1 MMENLMKMKRA
12 AFSLIILFIFT
23 VPLLSQSKIDTL
35 TKTETPLSFS
45 SYFNPYNDLS
55 DTYFFNELNNLKI
68 NSYFIDD
75 SSSIWMR
82 TRMQLAGMFDRDN
95 SNRNMQSDILNA
107 LSRQYSASQSL
118 KTLRSILGAVQVGA
132 VGYLAYQHLK
142 KYGFL
147 KKK

>member
-1 MMENLMKMKRA
+1 MESLTKMKRA
-12 AFSLIILFIFT
+12 VFSLIMLLAFT
-23 VPLLSQSKIDTL
+23 VSILSQSKVDTL

-45 SYFNPYNDLS
+45 SYFNPYNNLS
-55 DTYFFNELNNLKI
+55 ETYFFNELNNLRI
-68 NSYFIDD
+68 NSYSIDD

-82 TRMQLAGMFDRDN
+82 TRMQLTGMFDHDN
-95 SNRNMQSDILNA
+95 TDRSMQSDILNA
-107 LSRQYSASQSL
+107 LSKQYSASQSL

>member
-1 MMENLMKMKRA
+1 MKRA
-12 AFSLIILFIFT
+12 VFSFIMLLIFT
-23 VPLLSQSKIDTL
+23 VPLLSQSKIDNL
-35 TKTETPLSFS
+35 KKSETPLTFS
-45 SYFNPYNDLS
+45 TYFSPDNYFAE
-55 DTYFFNELNNLKI
+55 TYFFNELNNLRI
-68 NSYFIDD
+68 NSYSIDD

-82 TRMQLAGMFDRDN
+82 TRMQLTGMFDHDN
-95 SNRNMQSDILNA
+95 TNRSMQSDILRA
-107 LSRQYSASQSL
+107 LSQQYSASQSL